1 MIWTLSDC
9 RRLRR
14 VATDVT
20 AVTGDTELVSSTS
33 RSHDF
38 RMRVRGPASPAA
50 TRARLRR
57 ALTLMMMTVVVPGS
71 AQVAAGNRRVG
82 RLAMRCALAAV
93 VFAAALLVMG
103 LLAPHDLVAVFTKVW
118 FLIGL
123 RVALAVVAVGWA
135 YLVIDAW
142 RIADPLGLPQ
152 RQRLFLTGL
161 NGVLCLG
168 LSGGLL
174 FASHMVA
181 VQEDFI
187 STVFTSDTVSHPAQ
201 GRYNVLLLGGDAGP
215 GRSGVR
221 PDSLTVASIDT
232 ETGRAVLFGLPRN
245 MEDVPFPAGSV
256 MDKQF
261 PNGFDCEGCYL
272 NGVNTWGTDH
282 AELFGRSEHPGIDAT
297 VSAVEEI
304 SGLPI
309 NYYALIDLRG
319 FRELV
324 DAVGGVDIKVGERI
338 PIGGVGGPVT
348 GWIEPGKQHLDGYQT
363 LWFARSRATSNDYS
377 RMARQKCVMNAMLRQ
392 LDPQTVVTN
401 FGGIA
406 SAGKQVISTSI
417 PSGELATFVDLA
429 LRTRNLPVST
439 VSFVPPKIDT
449 GDPDWALI
457 RSMVSDALRSSGVK
471 DGLDLRSERWL
482 PRAERAAPPD
492 ANDSGDLATAC

>member
-1 MIWTLSDC
+1 VILNP
-9 RRLRR
+9 
-14 VATDVT
+14 
-20 AVTGDTELVSSTS
+20 VSSTS
-33 RSHDF
+33 RPADC
-38 RMRVRGPASPAA
+38 RLPVRGGASAA
-50 TRARLRR
+50 ASRVRLRR

-71 AQVAAGNRRVG
+71 AQVAAGNPRVG
-82 RLAMRCALAAV
+82 RIAMRCALGAV
-93 VFAAALLVMG
+93 VFAGTLLVLG
-103 LLAPHDLVAVFTKVW
+103 LVAPQHLVAVFTRVW
-118 FLIGL
+118 FLTAL
-123 RVALAVVAVGWA
+123 RVVLAAAAVGWA
-135 YLVIDAW
+135 YLVVDAW

-174 FASHMVA
+174 FASHIVA

-187 STVFTSDTVSHPAQ
+187 STVFSAHAVSHPAH

-232 ETGRAVLFGLPRN
+232 ETGRTVLFGLPRN

-256 MDKQF
+256 MDEQF
-261 PNGFDCEGCYL
+261 PDGFDCEGCYL

-282 AELFGRSEHPGIDAT
+282 ADLFGTSEQPGIDAT

-304 SGLPI
+304 TGLPI
-309 NYYALIDLRG
+309 NYYVLIDLRG

-324 DAVGGVDIKVGERI
+324 DAVGGVDLKVTERI

-348 GWIEPGKQHLDGYQT
+348 GWIEPGKQHLDGFQT

-392 LDPQTVVTN
+392 LDPQTVVAN

-429 LRTRNLPVST
+429 LKTRNLPVST
-439 VSFVPPKIDT
+439 VSFVPPEIDT

-471 DGLDLRSERWL
+471 DGLDLRTGRWL
-482 PRAERAAPPD
+482 PRAERPGPPD
-492 ANDSGDLATAC
+492 ANDSGDLASAC

>member
-1 MIWTLSDC
+1 M
-9 RRLRR
+9 
-14 VATDVT
+14 VA
-20 AVTGDTELVSSTS
+20 
-33 RSHDF
+33 
-38 RMRVRGPASPAA
+38 
-50 TRARLRR
+50 RARLRR
-57 ALTLMMMTVVVPGS
+57 ALALTLMTVLVPGS
-71 AQVAAGNRRVG
+71 AQVAAGNQRVG
-82 RLAMRCALAAV
+82 RIAMRCALAAV
-93 VFAAALLVMG
+93 VFAATLLVVG
-103 LLAPHDLVAVFTKVW
+103 LLAPQHLVAFFTKVW
-118 FLIGL
+118 FLTGL
-123 RVALAVVAVGWA
+123 RVALAVTAVGWA
-135 YLVIDAW
+135 YLVVDAW
-142 RIADPLGLPQ
+142 RIADPLGLSQ
-152 RQRLFLTGL
+152 RQRLLMTGL

-174 FASHMVA
+174 FASHLVA

-187 STVFTSDTVSHPAQ
+187 STVFASDTVSHPAQ

-221 PDSLTVASIDT
+221 PDSLTVASIDS
-232 ETGRAVLFGLPRN
+232 ETGRTVLFGLPRN
-245 MEDVPFPAGSV
+245 LEDVPFPAGSV
-256 MDKQF
+256 MDEQF
-261 PNGFDCEGCYL
+261 PDGFDCEGCYL

-282 AELFGRSEHPGIDAT
+282 AELFASSEHPGIDAT
-297 VSAVEEI
+297 VSAVEQI
-304 SGLPI
+304 TGLPI
-309 NYYALIDLRG
+309 SYYVLIDLRG

-324 DAVGGVDIKVGERI
+324 DAVGGVELKVAERI

-348 GWIEPGKQHLDGYQT
+348 GWIEPGKQHLDGFQT

-417 PSGELATFVDLA
+417 PSGDLATFVDLA
-429 LRTRNLPVST
+429 LKTRNLPVST

-471 DGLDLRSERWL
+471 DGLDLRPQRWL
-482 PRAERAAPPD
+482 PLAERSGPPD
-492 ANDSGDLATAC
+492 ANDSGDLTSTC